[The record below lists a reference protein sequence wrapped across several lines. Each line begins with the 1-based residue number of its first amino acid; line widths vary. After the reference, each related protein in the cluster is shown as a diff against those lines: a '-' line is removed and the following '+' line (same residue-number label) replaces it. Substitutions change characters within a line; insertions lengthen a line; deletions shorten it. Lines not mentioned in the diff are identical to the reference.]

1 MPARRVSNSYY
12 QDGST
17 ARKILPQEQLP
28 QRKVNTNRRKNVK
41 INNEAKL
48 RISQAQKRKNASMVA
63 FVLCGFTMSLVITYR
78 FNVINEKNLEV
89 QNLINKLEV
98 VSSEVAT
105 SQILVD
111 QNTDLEKIEA
121 YAKQQLGMKKAD
133 SSQTVYVDTSDTI
146 NKIQVNQ
153 KTTIIDKIISYI
165 KGRFL

>member
-1 MPARRVSNSYY
+1 MPARRVNNSYY

-17 ARKILPQEQLP
+17 ARKILPEEQLP
-28 QRKVNTNRRKNVK
+28 QRKVNANRKRNSQLNRKAQLQK
-41 INNEAKL
+41 Q
-48 RISQAQKRKNASMVA
+48 QAQNRKNASTVA
-63 FVLCGFTMSLVITYR
+63 FVLCGFVMSLILTYR
-78 FNVINEKNLEV
+78 FNIINEKNLEV
-89 QNLINKLEV
+89 QNLISELET

-133 SSQTVYVDTSDTI
+133 SSQTVYVDTSETI
-146 NKIQVNQ
+146 NKVQVNQ

-165 KGRFL
+165 KGIFL